1 MGKKGKKKDPTA
13 GMTEEEKMRY
23 LEQVA
28 LEEAQAKA
36 QAAQIAQQFL
46 KDKLGSE
53 MKSVKL
59 NETKLI
65 VKWRDILRQQKADEL
80 KKDIQILSQTFE
92 RIMDR
97 KNSVIDALVKD
108 LEDAESQHRL
118 IARQH
123 DTNLEKVK
131 KLHNLRINALKESFL
146 NDVEDLSGEIGQ
158 EKDTIMDKHHGEMQE
173 LQDVIFAM
181 EQIFQERS
189 QDAAQEFHSQKD
201 EIKNYE
207 NEEKT
212 ALRCQV
218 EDNMAALF
226 KQFQDALNQY
236 NLDTAERRAD
246 FNRLKTKDDA
256 NSKDIDKQ
264 MKKIQKIQENIL
276 KLKEQMSNNAK
287 EAEHQNK
294 TLKETYENMLLHYR
308 NRKSKMNLQREKE
321 KEKLT
326 KITLMSNKAIKHLTE
341 TKEKSEKIL
350 RVSEMCRKMETE
362 EEKVLPFYS
371 SSVLTEEEKTQMETE
386 ANTQTAEDQANLK
399 LNNDLSFA
407 KNLATVSDD
416 YLPMENFWKRYNKVL
431 LDKLALK
438 KEQNNLEN
446 ENANLRQILKQ
457 YLDGIS
463 VNEETLASSN
473 PLFVV
478 NNRTNVNLEK
488 EGQGKSGSRTV
499 VEAAHIVNNIL

>member
-1 MGKKGKKKDPTA
+1 
-13 GMTEEEKMRY
+13 
-23 LEQVA
+23 
-28 LEEAQAKA
+28 
-36 QAAQIAQQFL
+36 
-46 KDKLGSE
+46 
-53 MKSVKL
+53 
-59 NETKLI
+59 
-65 VKWRDILRQQKADEL
+65 
-80 KKDIQILSQTFE
+80 
-92 RIMDR
+92 
-97 KNSVIDALVKD
+97 
-108 LEDAESQHRL
+108 
-118 IARQH
+118 
-123 DTNLEKVK
+123 
-131 KLHNLRINALKESFL
+131 
-146 NDVEDLSGEIGQ
+146 
-158 EKDTIMDKHHGEMQE
+158 
-173 LQDVIFAM
+173 
-181 EQIFQERS
+181 
-189 QDAAQEFHSQKD
+189 
-201 EIKNYE
+201 
-207 NEEKT
+207 
-212 ALRCQV
+212 
-218 EDNMAALF
+218 
-226 KQFQDALNQY
+226 
-236 NLDTAERRAD
+236 
-246 FNRLKTKDDA
+246 
-256 NSKDIDKQ
+256 
-264 MKKIQKIQENIL
+264 
-276 KLKEQMSNNAK
+276 MSNNAK